1 MSWLN
6 SGMVPVAVVM
16 GRKLCPFLDPS
27 ERQSSSCEQV
37 CNKASFF
44 FSRSSLWVS
53 KSWIEASTLI
63 LDKGLQPCS
72 LYQSAAGALNSVSG
86 LLRCLPGK

>member
-1 MSWLN
+1 MRRD
-6 SGMVPVAVVM
+6 GCVVVKFRDGA
-16 GRKLCPFLDPS
+16 GRCSNGTKIMPLLDLS

-72 LYQSAAGALNSVSG
+72 LYQSQ
-86 LLRCLPGK
+86 PGY